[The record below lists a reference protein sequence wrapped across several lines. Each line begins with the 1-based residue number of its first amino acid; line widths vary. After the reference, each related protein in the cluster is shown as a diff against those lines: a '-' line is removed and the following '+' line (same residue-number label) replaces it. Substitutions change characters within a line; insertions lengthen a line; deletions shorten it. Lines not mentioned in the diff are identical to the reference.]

1 MDIQCPNRSY
11 PSFHSRIQSMWGG
24 GVILIQISEI
34 REGGPQFLKSVNGGK
49 GVFNT
54 CTLLSSRTENVMHDI
69 FLPMRYNSF
78 YPATEGFN

>member
-11 PSFHSRIQSMWGG
+11 PSFHSRIQSICVCVGMGGG

-49 GVFNT
+49 GVVGS
-54 CTLLSSRTENVMHDI
+54 LL
-69 FLPMRYNSF
+69 
-78 YPATEGFN
+78 

>member
-11 PSFHSRIQSMWGG
+11 PSFHSRIQSICVCVWEWGG

-49 GVFNT
+49 GVVGS
-54 CTLLSSRTENVMHDI
+54 LL
-69 FLPMRYNSF
+69 
-78 YPATEGFN
+78 

>member
-11 PSFHSRIQSMWGG
+11 PSFHSRIQSICVCVCGNGG

-49 GVFNT
+49 GVVGS
-54 CTLLSSRTENVMHDI
+54 LL
-69 FLPMRYNSF
+69 
-78 YPATEGFN
+78 

>member
-11 PSFHSRIQSMWGG
+11 PSFHSSVCVCVGMGGG

-49 GVFNT
+49 GVVG
-54 CTLLSSRTENVMHDI
+54 SS
-69 FLPMRYNSF
+69 L
-78 YPATEGFN
+78 